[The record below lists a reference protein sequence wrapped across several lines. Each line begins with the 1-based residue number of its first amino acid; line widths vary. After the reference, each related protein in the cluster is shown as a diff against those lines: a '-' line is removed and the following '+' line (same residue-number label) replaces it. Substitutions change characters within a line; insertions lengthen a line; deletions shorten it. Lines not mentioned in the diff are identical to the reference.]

1 MDERILPSDR
11 SITMARRP
19 MKRLF
24 LATILAALSISTFA
38 LAQTMLPASPVG
50 EAAKAYLDA
59 LNSGDRAKAAAF
71 IKDRFPTS
79 SIDADGTVG
88 FQRQTGGFELVR
100 IESQTPT
107 ALTALVR
114 ERYGDSYARLQI
126 ETDAAAPNHIKALGA
141 RVTPRPADLPAP
153 GRLDDAALAK
163 AVADKLSMMG
173 EDYSG
178 VVLIAR
184 KGQPFATFAQ
194 GWADRDRKI
203 PISTSTK
210 FRVGSMNKMHT
221 AVAVLQLAQAGKIDL
236 QAPLITY
243 LKDYPNA
250 DWARK
255 VTVHQLLTHTGGA
268 GDFFGPEYD
277 KNRDT
282 LRSLQDYVALYGA
295 RAPTFEPGAKWDYAN
310 YGFILLGRVVEVV
323 SGQSY
328 YDYVAEHV
336 FKPADMTGSG
346 FEPETTAVP
355 GRAVAYEHV
364 GDQYKPAGG
373 VPWRGTSAGG
383 GYSTAED
390 FLKFASA
397 LYDGRL
403 LDETHRK
410 LMTTAQADD
419 GRGGKYG
426 YGLSIPSSNIPMV
439 GHSGGAP
446 GMNGDLRILSGGEGV
461 VVTLSNVA
469 PPFLAGRLS
478 QFIVERFSAQ

>member
-1 MDERILPSDR
+1 
-11 SITMARRP
+11 

-24 LATILAALSISTFA
+24 FVSALVALALPLTA
-38 LAQTMLPASPVG
+38 LAQAALPTTPAG
-50 EAAKAYLDA
+50 EATEAYLEA

-79 SIDADGTVG
+79 PIDADGVVG
-88 FQRQTGGFELVR
+88 FRRQTGGFELVR

-107 ALTALVR
+107 TLITLVR
-114 ERYGDSYARLQI
+114 ERYGDSYARLQV
-126 ETDAAAPNHIKALGA
+126 ETETAAPNRIKALGA
-141 RVTPRPADLPAP
+141 RVTPRPDDIAAP
-153 GRLDDAALAK
+153 PRLNDAALAK
-163 AVADKLSMMG
+163 AVARKLALMG

-178 VVLIAR
+178 VVLVAR
-184 KGQPFATFAQ
+184 KGQRFATFAQ
-194 GWADRDRKI
+194 GWADRERKI
-203 PISTSTK
+203 PNSPSTR

-221 AVAVLQLAQAGKIDL
+221 AVAVLQLAQAGKLDV

-255 VTVHQLLTHTGGA
+255 VTLHQLLTHTGGA

-277 KNRDT
+277 KSRDT
-282 LRSLQDYVALYGA
+282 LRTLQDYVTLYGA
-295 RAPTFEPGAKWDYAN
+295 RAPTFEPGAKWEYAN

-328 YDYVAEHV
+328 YNYVAEHI
-336 FKPADMTGSG
+336 FKPAGMTGSG
-346 FEPETTAVP
+346 FEPENTAVP
-355 GRAVAYEHV
+355 DRAVAYEHV
-364 GDQYKPAGG
+364 GDQYKPADGI
-373 VPWRGTSAGG
+373 PWRGTSAGG

-390 FLKFASA
+390 FLKFATA

-403 LDETHRK
+403 LDAPHRK

-426 YGLSIPSSNIPMV
+426 YGLSIPPTDIPMV
-439 GHSGGAP
+439 GHGGGAP
-446 GMNGDLRILSGGEGV
+446 GMNGDLRILRDGEGV

-478 QFIVERFSAQ
+478 QFVAERFTTH